1 MNGLWS
7 NFLTVMDPRHKFL
20 ATSLVTIPSNSFPCL
35 LLFVKELVIHLFKL
49 ETSTIRWVGV
59 ARVLYTASEKDY
71 RKVES
76 VSMPGVERSAKME
89 RTQKMQLI
97 LAIFILVLASNVEAG
112 RKLKDKEKVDQPQNY
127 LGGFGTSGGFI
138 PSPNGPV
145 FQLGPTGY
153 CSYPGVGCVR
163 IPGTGSIGSPP

>member
-1 MNGLWS
+1 
-7 NFLTVMDPRHKFL
+7 
-20 ATSLVTIPSNSFPCL
+20 
-35 LLFVKELVIHLFKL
+35 
-49 ETSTIRWVGV
+49 
-59 ARVLYTASEKDY
+59 
-71 RKVES
+71 
-76 VSMPGVERSAKME
+76 MPGVERSAKME
-89 RTQKMQLI
+89 RTQKMLLI
-97 LAIFILVLASNVEAG
+97 LAIFVLVLASNVEAG

-163 IPGTGSIGSPP
+163 IPGTVEMGVRVLKYKCLLVAIAGFSET

>member
-1 MNGLWS
+1 
-7 NFLTVMDPRHKFL
+7 
-20 ATSLVTIPSNSFPCL
+20 
-35 LLFVKELVIHLFKL
+35 
-49 ETSTIRWVGV
+49 
-59 ARVLYTASEKDY
+59 
-71 RKVES
+71 
-76 VSMPGVERSAKME
+76 MPGVERSAKME
-89 RTQKMQLI
+89 RTQKMLLI
-97 LAIFILVLASNVEAG
+97 LAIFVLVLASNVEAG

-163 IPGTGSIGSPP
+163 IPAYASSCVSVYVSVLSLITS

>member
-1 MNGLWS
+1 
-7 NFLTVMDPRHKFL
+7 
-20 ATSLVTIPSNSFPCL
+20 
-35 LLFVKELVIHLFKL
+35 
-49 ETSTIRWVGV
+49 
-59 ARVLYTASEKDY
+59 
-71 RKVES
+71 
-76 VSMPGVERSAKME
+76 MPGVERSAKME
-89 RTQKMQLI
+89 RTQKMLLI
-97 LAIFILVLASNVEAG
+97 LAIFVLVLASNVEAG
-112 RKLKDKEKVDQPQNY
+112 RKLKDKEKADQPQNY